1 MAQTALVRITGKVL
15 ALPEPRS
22 GVSQKTGKAWE
33 IATAN
38 VLVANQNV
46 TVVQLPSLD
55 RPGFR
60 RPQVDEIVDYLC
72 EVSIYGQNLQVSV
85 DSVFQDDLYGA
96 DSLRLQAELGAS
108 V

>member
-1 MAQTALVRITGKVL
+1 MAQSALVRVTGKVL

-22 GVSQKTGKAWE
+22 GVSQKTGKPWE

-46 TVVQLPSLD
+46 TVVQLPSRD
-55 RPGFR
+55 FGGFR
-60 RPQVDEIVDYLC
+60 RPQKDDVVDYLC
-72 EVSIYGQNLQVSV
+72 EVSIYGANVQTTVQEVFPEEYDAASLQ
-85 DSVFQDDLYGA
+85 
-96 DSLRLQAELGAS
+96 LQQELGAS

>member
-1 MAQTALVRITGKVL
+1 MAQTALVRVTGKVL

-22 GVSQKTGKAWE
+22 GISQKTGNAWE

-38 VLVANQNV
+38 VLIANQNV
-46 TVVQLPSLD
+46 TVVQLPNRDSGFV
-55 RPGFR
+55 RPR
-60 RPQVDEIVDYLC
+60 VDDVVDFLC
-72 EVSIYGQNLQVSV
+72 EVSIYGQNVQTSV
-85 DSVFQDDLYGA
+85 LGVFPDAYDA

>member
-1 MAQTALVRITGKVL
+1 MAQTALVRVTGKVL

-22 GVSQKTGKAWE
+22 GISAKTGNPWE

-46 TVVQLPSLD
+46 TVVQLPSRD
-55 RPGFR
+55 RGQR
-60 RPQVDEIVDYLC
+60 RPSVDDVVDYLC
-72 EVSIYGQNLQVSV
+72 EVQIYGQNVQTVVLEPFPEAYDAASLLLQ
-85 DSVFQDDLYGA
+85 Q
-96 DSLRLQAELGAS
+96 ELAAS

>member
-1 MAQTALVRITGKVL
+1 MAQTALVRVTGKVL

-22 GVSQKTGKAWE
+22 GVSQTTGKPWE

-46 TVVQLPSLD
+46 TVVQLPPRD
-55 RPGFR
+55 RFA
-60 RPQVDEIVDYLC
+60 RPNVGDIVDYLV
-72 EVSIYGQNLQVSV
+72 EVSIYRTDVQSTVLGVFPEEYDVTSLQ
-85 DSVFQDDLYGA
+85 
-96 DSLRLQAELGAS
+96 LQSELSAG